1 VRELSTERVEQCIAH
16 ALLRLAEQAGKPVG
30 RGIRIDFP
38 ISRQDVAE
46 MTGTTLH
53 TVSRTLSAW
62 EEQGIVEGGRQ
73 KITIREPDA
82 LLAIAED
89 QPTPAP

>member
-1 VRELSTERVEQCIAH
+1 VAS
-16 ALLRLAEQAGKPVG
+16 
-30 RGIRIDFP
+30 GIKFDFA

-46 MTGTTLH
+46 MSGTTLH

-89 QPTPAP
+89 QPTPAR

>member
-1 VRELSTERVEQCIAH
+1 MPAVPAARRSSHSPTGTDSRVAS
-16 ALLRLAEQAGKPVG
+16 
-30 RGIRIDFP
+30 GIGFDFA

-46 MTGTTLH
+46 MSGTTLH

-62 EEQGIVEGGRQ
+62 EEQGLVEGGRQ

-89 QPTPAP
+89 QPTPTR